1 MMRKLLPVGALALL
15 VLAGCRA
22 LALIASGQ
30 DTKTVPAEY
39 PYLDGK
45 QVAIVVHAPDETI
58 FEHPNVQWE
67 VADHVRVGLESNI
80 KGIKVADTKRIF
92 DFQRAERDWEKLD
105 PAALGLRFGADRVLE
120 IDLTQYETREPES
133 PHLFRGHMTADVRI
147 YNTEYPDSQHTYR
160 AGIQT
165 EYPPDGPG
173 QYGTTDREVRRA
185 TMEAFAQDVAGKFYD
200 RKVKAD

>member
-1 MMRKLLPVGALALL
+1 MRKLLPLAGLALPLLVGCRVLALL
-15 VLAGCRA
+15 
-22 LALIASGQ
+22 ASGQ

-39 PYLDGK
+39 PYLADK
-45 QVAIVVHAPDETI
+45 NVAIIVHAPDETI

-80 KGIKVADTKRIF
+80 KGIQVVDTKRIF

-105 PAALGLRFGADRVLE
+105 PAEIGKRFGADRVLE
-120 IDLTQYETREPES
+120 VDLTQYETREPES
-133 PHLFRGHMTADVRI
+133 PHLYRGHMTADVRVF
-147 YNTEYPDSQHTYR
+147 NADYPNSQHTYR

-165 EYPPDGPG
+165 VFPPDGPG
-173 QYGTTDREVRRA
+173 QYGGNDRDVRRA
-185 TMEAFAQDVAGKFYD
+185 TMEVFAEDVAGKFYD